1 MKKRFHHCFRSES
14 PSDDRK
20 KGSFWNRLGVNYLT
34 RRQIS
39 NLEEEEFLNIRVTFR
54 QFELVSSLQAARESG

>member
-1 MKKRFHHCFRSES
+1 MES
-14 PSDDRK
+14 PLPSDDRK